1 MVWLSLVELP
11 MIKDKESEVNDIG
24 EKIPYL
30 LLYKLY
36 FLFSGFFMQS
46 DKKKSL
52 NMLCFIVRV
61 VEYEYVPSFCG
72 LNFSRF
78 LK

>member
-1 MVWLSLVELP
+1 

-24 EKIPYL
+24 EKIPY
-30 LLYKLY
+30 YY
-36 FLFSGFFMQS
+36 CISSIFLFSGFSMQS
-46 DKKKSL
+46 DKKSL

-72 LNFSRF
+72 LNFSRS